1 MICFRK
7 RKVISSVI
15 DASERLPDDL
25 KAHLEGCPS
34 CRRYYEQQREV
45 AELLQRP
52 VDEKIEFPAGL
63 NASIMRAIRQE
74 SQPQQ
79 TRSGRIRNLSPW
91 LAPVAL
97 ASFALVAALI
107 LLLRN
112 PTPDRPFI
120 AAGASDSPELA
131 VASSDPAPSDYL
143 RSWSAAIDQPLD
155 HELESVVADART
167 AVRFLAINFLP
178 EDRTTENL

>member
-15 DASERLPDDL
+15 DAGERLPDDL
-25 KAHLEGCPS
+25 KAHLKRCAS
-34 CRRYYEQQREV
+34 CRRHYEEQREV
-45 AELLQRP
+45 VELLQQP
-52 VDEKIEFPAGL
+52 ADEETEYPTGL
-63 NASIMRAIRQE
+63 NESIMRAIRQE
-74 SQPQQ
+74 SQPRH
-79 TRSGRIRNLSPW
+79 TRSERVRNLSPW

-97 ASFALVAALI
+97 ASVALVAAVI

-112 PTPDRPFI
+112 PTPERPLI
-120 AAGASDSPELA
+120 AAGDSGSPELA
-131 VASSDPAPSDYL
+131 MAPSDPAPSDYI
-143 RSWSAAIDQPLD
+143 RSWSAAIDRPLD
-155 HELESVVADART
+155 HELESVVADAKT